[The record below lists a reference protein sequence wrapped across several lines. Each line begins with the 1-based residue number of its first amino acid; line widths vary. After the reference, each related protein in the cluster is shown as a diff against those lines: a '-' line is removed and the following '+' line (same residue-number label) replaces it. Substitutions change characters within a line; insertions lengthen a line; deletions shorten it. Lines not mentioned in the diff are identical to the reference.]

1 MTHFKWL
8 KKEIPRWVKEEII
21 TREAGDSLISLY
33 RNEEHHS
40 HGEGLF
46 VLAAVCFLTGLI
58 FVCAGIWN
66 SLSQDEQFMM
76 ALVPLVLSILIIAGI
91 LWQDRFVMDRDPA
104 ENDRLKVSESAAETL
119 SGETGE
125 TVSSANGISEY
136 GFENGTA
143 AGKEENDQSFLL
155 PSVSYRHRVPDV
167 IREAAGVFHGVAVLC
182 AVWMVNESFKLSGD
196 WFILA
201 AVSCVF
207 LLLMSWAFPT
217 AGLGMVYMA
226 SSVLVYRLSPYRGW
240 PEAVAWIFLVLA
252 LPLLVRLLGERR
264 HKAVVCYSWFWAVC
278 VLILIYWTAS
288 NLLWQTMFFALAAA
302 LTWMAGSMLASWG
315 AAAEALRIFGGVAV
329 FSVLLEGSWSSV
341 WTGVSGNWILWV
353 LFFVILAIDA
363 VLLTRMGVKRNRL
376 AALGGLTPFVM
387 LVAASLAVFET
398 TGVSSAI
405 FVSVFTAF
413 LAVAVIG
420 KGYRSDSNLLKW
432 IGGCLLIAAGAV
444 RVLDA
449 ALSFGQRGIF
459 FLIIGAVAIIVCCLT
474 FLPHVVKKIRRKPRR
489 KTVRQGRSPAASAGQ
504 PDSLSEPLEKRPEGK
519 GEEGGERRE

>member
-33 RNEEHHS
+33 RNEERHS

-58 FVCAGIWN
+58 FICAGVWN

-76 ALVPLVLSILIIAGI
+76 ALVPLVLSILIIAAI
-91 LWQDRFVMDRDPA
+91 LWQDRPVMDRIPTESVRLEEA
-104 ENDRLKVSESAAETL
+104 ENTAEPL

-125 TVSSANGISEY
+125 TASAVNGI
-136 GFENGTA
+136 GENRIEESTA
-143 AGKEENDQSFLL
+143 AGSKGKDLSSLL
-155 PSVSYRHRVPDV
+155 PSVPYRHRVPDV
-167 IREAAGVFHGVAVLC
+167 IREAAGVFHGVSVLC

-196 WFILA
+196 WFVLA

-240 PEAVAWIFLVLA
+240 SEAAAWVFLVLA

-278 VLILIYWTAS
+278 VLLLIYWTAS

-302 LTWMAGSMLASWG
+302 LTWMAGSSFLLG
-315 AAAEALRIFGGVAV
+315 AR
-329 FSVLLEGSWSSV
+329 
-341 WTGVSGNWILWV
+341 
-353 LFFVILAIDA
+353 
-363 VLLTRMGVKRNRL
+363 RRKR
-376 AALGGLTPFVM
+376 F
-387 LVAASLAVFET
+387 ASLAARPCSAFCWRAPGVPCGKAFQET
-398 TGVSSAI
+398 GSYGFCFSSFLLLTLSCLPGWVSNGTGWLLSEVLRLLSCLWRHPLP
-405 FVSVFTAF
+405 F
-413 LAVAVIG
+413 LKQPV
-420 KGYRSDSNLLKW
+420 
-432 IGGCLLIAAGAV
+432 CLLPS
-444 RVLDA
+444 L
-449 ALSFGQRGIF
+449 
-459 FLIIGAVAIIVCCLT
+459 CP
-474 FLPHVVKKIRRKPRR
+474 FLPRFLPWR
-489 KTVRQGRSPAASAGQ
+489 
-504 PDSLSEPLEKRPEGK
+504 LS
-519 GEEGGERRE
+519 GGDTGAIPTC

>member
-33 RNEEHHS
+33 RNEERHS

-58 FVCAGIWN
+58 FICAGVWN
-66 SLSQDEQFMM
+66 GLSQDEQFMM
-76 ALVPLVLSILIIAGI
+76 ALVPLVLSILIIAAI
-91 LWQDRFVMDRDPA
+91 LWQDRPVMDRIPA
-104 ENDRLKVSESAAETL
+104 ESVRLEEAENTAELL
-119 SGETGE
+119 SGETGG
-125 TVSSANGISEY
+125 TVSAGSGIE
-136 GFENGTA
+136 ENTA
-143 AGKEENDQSFLL
+143 AGNKGKDLSSLL

-167 IREAAGVFHGVAVLC
+167 IREAAGVFHGVSVLC

-196 WFILA
+196 WFVLA

-207 LLLMSWAFPT
+207 LL
-217 AGLGMVYMA
+217 
-226 SSVLVYRLSPYRGW
+226 
-240 PEAVAWIFLVLA
+240 
-252 LPLLVRLLGERR
+252 
-264 HKAVVCYSWFWAVC
+264 
-278 VLILIYWTAS
+278 LIYWTAS

-302 LTWMAGSMLASWG
+302 LTWMAGSMLSSWG
-315 AAAEALRIFGGVAV
+315 AAAEALRLFGGAAV
-329 FSVLLEGSWSSV
+329 FGVLLEGSWSSV
-341 WTGVSGNWILWV
+341 WKGVSGNWILWV

-363 VLLTRMGVKRNRL
+363 VLLTRMGIKRDRL

-405 FVSVFTAF
+405 FVSIFTAF

-420 KGYRSDSNLLKW
+420 RGYRSDSNLLKW
-432 IGGCLLIAAGAV
+432 VGGCLLAAAGAV

-459 FLIIGAVAIIVCCLT
+459 FLVIGAAAIIVCCLT
-474 FLPHVVKKIRRKPRR
+474 FLPHAVKKIRRKPGR
-489 KTVRQGRSPAASAGQ
+489 KTVRRDRQPAAPADQSAL
-504 PDSLSEPLEKRPEGK
+504 LSDLTETGPERK
-519 GEEGGERRE
+519 TEEGGERRE

>member
-8 KKEIPRWVKEEII
+8 KKEVPRWVKEEII

-33 RNEEHHS
+33 RNEERHS

-58 FVCAGIWN
+58 FICAGVWN
-66 SLSQDEQFMM
+66 GLSQDEQFMM

-119 SGETGE
+119 PGETGE

-196 WFILA
+196 WFVLA
-201 AVSCVF
+201 AVSCAF

-240 PEAVAWIFLVLA
+240 PEAAAWVFLVLA

-264 HKAVVCYSWFWAVC
+264 PTFYGRRCFLLLRRRLPGWRAVC
-278 VLILIYWTAS
+278 F
-288 NLLWQTMFFALAAA
+288 LLGAQRRRRFVSLAARLCSVFCWRA
-302 LTWMAGSMLASWG
+302 PGVPCGKAFQEIGSYGFCFLSF
-315 AAAEALRIFGGVAV
+315 L
-329 FSVLLEGSWSSV
+329 
-341 WTGVSGNWILWV
+341 
-353 LFFVILAIDA
+353 
-363 VLLTRMGVKRNRL
+363 LLTLSCLPGWVSNGTGWLLSEVLRL
-376 AALGGLTPFVM
+376 LSCLWRHLLPF
-387 LVAASLAVFET
+387 
-398 TGVSSAI
+398 
-405 FVSVFTAF
+405 
-413 LAVAVIG
+413 
-420 KGYRSDSNLLKW
+420 LKQPV
-432 IGGCLLIAAGAV
+432 CLLPS
-444 RVLDA
+444 LYP
-449 ALSFGQRGIF
+449 
-459 FLIIGAVAIIVCCLT
+459 
-474 FLPHVVKKIRRKPRR
+474 FLPRFLPW
-489 KTVRQGRSPAASAGQ
+489 Q
-504 PDSLSEPLEKRPEGK
+504 LS
-519 GEEGGERRE
+519 GGGTGAIPTC

>member
-33 RNEEHHS
+33 RNEERHS

-58 FVCAGIWN
+58 FICAGVWN
-66 SLSQDEQFMM
+66 GLSQDEQFMM
-76 ALVPLVLSILIIAGI
+76 ALVPLVLSILIIAAI
-91 LWQDRFVMDRDPA
+91 LWQDRPVMDRIPA
-104 ENDRLKVSESAAETL
+104 ESVRLEEAENTAELL
-119 SGETGE
+119 SGKIGG
-125 TVSSANGISEY
+125 TVSAGSGIE
-136 GFENGTA
+136 ENTA
-143 AGKEENDQSFLL
+143 AGNKGKDLSSLL

-196 WFILA
+196 WFVLA

-240 PEAVAWIFLVLA
+240 PEAAAWVFLVLA

-278 VLILIYWTAS
+278 VLLLIYWTAS

-302 LTWMAGSMLASWG
+302 LTWMAGSSFLPG
-315 AAAEALRIFGGVAV
+315 AR
-329 FSVLLEGSWSSV
+329 
-341 WTGVSGNWILWV
+341 
-353 LFFVILAIDA
+353 
-363 VLLTRMGVKRNRL
+363 RRKR
-376 AALGGLTPFVM
+376 F
-387 LVAASLAVFET
+387 ASLAARPCSAFCWRAPGVPCGKAFQEIGSYGFCFSSFLLLT
-398 TGVSSAI
+398 LSCLPGWVSNGTGWLLSEVLRLLSCLWRHPLP
-405 FVSVFTAF
+405 F
-413 LAVAVIG
+413 LKQPV
-420 KGYRSDSNLLKW
+420 
-432 IGGCLLIAAGAV
+432 CLLPSLCPSLP
-444 RVLDA
+444 R
-449 ALSFGQRGIF
+449 
-459 FLIIGAVAIIVCCLT
+459 
-474 FLPHVVKKIRRKPRR
+474 FLPW
-489 KTVRQGRSPAASAGQ
+489 Q
-504 PDSLSEPLEKRPEGK
+504 LS
-519 GEEGGERRE
+519 GGGTGAIPTC

>member
-33 RNEEHHS
+33 RNEERHS

-58 FVCAGIWN
+58 FICAGVWN
-66 SLSQDEQFMM
+66 GLSQDEQFMM
-76 ALVPLVLSILIIAGI
+76 ALVPLVLSILIIAAI
-91 LWQDRFVMDRDPA
+91 LWQDRPVMDQIPA
-104 ENDRLKVSESAAETL
+104 ESVRLEEAENTAELL
-119 SGETGE
+119 SGETGG
-125 TVSSANGISEY
+125 TVSAESGSE
-136 GFENGTA
+136 ENTA
-143 AGKEENDQSFLL
+143 AGNKGKDLSSLL

-196 WFILA
+196 WFVLA

-240 PEAVAWIFLVLA
+240 PEAAAWVFLVLA

-278 VLILIYWTAS
+278 VLLFIYWTAS

-302 LTWMAGSMLASWG
+302 LTWMAGSMLSSW
-315 AAAEALRIFGGVAV
+315 R
-329 FSVLLEGSWSSV
+329 
-341 WTGVSGNWILWV
+341 
-353 LFFVILAIDA
+353 
-363 VLLTRMGVKRNRL
+363 KR
-376 AALGGLTPFVM
+376 F
-387 LVAASLAVFET
+387 ASLA
-398 TGVSSAI
+398 ARPC
-405 FVSVFTAF
+405 SVFCWRAPGVPCGKAF
-413 LAVAVIG
+413 REIG
-420 KGYRSDSNLLKW
+420 PYGFCFLSFLPLMLS
-432 IGGCLLIAAGAV
+432 CLLGWV
-444 RVLDA
+444 SNGTGWLLSEVLRLLLCLWRHPLPFLRQPVCLL
-449 ALSFGQRGIF
+449 LSLYPSLPR
-459 FLIIGAVAIIVCCLT
+459 FLPWQLSGGGIGAIPTC
-474 FLPHVVKKIRRKPRR
+474 
-489 KTVRQGRSPAASAGQ
+489 
-504 PDSLSEPLEKRPEGK
+504 
-519 GEEGGERRE
+519 

>member
-33 RNEEHHS
+33 RNEQRHS

-58 FVCAGIWN
+58 FICAGVWN
-66 SLSQDEQFMM
+66 GLSQDEQFMM
-76 ALVPLVLSILIIAGI
+76 ALVPLVLSILIIAAI
-91 LWQDRFVMDRDPA
+91 LWQDRPVMDQIPA
-104 ENDRLKVSESAAETL
+104 ESVRLEEAENTAELL
-119 SGETGE
+119 SGETGG
-125 TVSSANGISEY
+125 TVSAGSGSE
-136 GFENGTA
+136 ENTA
-143 AGKEENDQSFLL
+143 AGNKGKDLSSLL

-196 WFILA
+196 WFVLA

-240 PEAVAWIFLVLA
+240 PEAAAWVFLVLA

-278 VLILIYWTAS
+278 VLLLIYWTAS

-302 LTWMAGSMLASWG
+302 LTWMAGSMLSSWG
-315 AAAEALRIFGGVAV
+315 AAAEALRLFGGAAV
-329 FSVLLEGSWSSV
+329 FGVLLEGSWSSV
-341 WTGVSGNWILWV
+341 WKGVSGNWILWI

-363 VLLTRMGVKRNRL
+363 VLLTRMGIKRNRL
-376 AALGGLTPFVM
+376 AAFGGLTPFVM

-405 FVSVFTAF
+405 FVSIFAAF

-420 KGYRSDSNLLKW
+420 RGYRSDSNLLKW
-432 IGGCLLIAAGAV
+432 VGGCLLAAAGAV

-459 FLIIGAVAIIVCCLT
+459 FLVIGAAAIIVCCLT
-474 FLPHVVKKIRRKPRR
+474 FLPHAVKKIRRKPGR
-489 KTVRQGRSPAASAGQ
+489 KTVRRDRQPAAPADQSAL
-504 PDSLSEPLEKRPEGK
+504 LSDLTETGPERK
-519 GEEGGERRE
+519 TEEGGERRE

>member
-33 RNEEHHS
+33 KNEERHS

-58 FVCAGIWN
+58 FICAGVWN
-66 SLSQDEQFMM
+66 GLSQDEQFMM

-91 LWQDRFVMDRDPA
+91 LWQDRPVMDRIPTESVRLEEA
-104 ENDRLKVSESAAETL
+104 ENTAEPL

-125 TVSSANGISEY
+125 TASTVNGI
-136 GFENGTA
+136 GENRIEESTA
-143 AGKEENDQSFLL
+143 AGNKGKDLSSLL
-155 PSVSYRHRVPDV
+155 PSVPYRHRVPDV
-167 IREAAGVFHGVAVLC
+167 IREAAGVFHGVSVLC

-196 WFILA
+196 WFVLA

-240 PEAVAWIFLVLA
+240 PEAAAWVFLVLA

-278 VLILIYWTAS
+278 VLLLIYWTAS

-302 LTWMAGSMLASWG
+302 LTWMAGSMLSSWG
-315 AAAEALRIFGGVAV
+315 AAAEALRLFGGAAV
-329 FSVLLEGSWSSV
+329 FGVLLEGSWSSV
-341 WTGVSGNWILWV
+341 WKGISGNWTLWI
-353 LFFVILAIDA
+353 LFFCH
-363 VLLTRMGVKRNRL
+363 
-376 AALGGLTPFVM
+376 
-387 LVAASLAVFET
+387 S
-398 TGVSSAI
+398 
-405 FVSVFTAF
+405 
-413 LAVAVIG
+413 
-420 KGYRSDSNLLKW
+420 
-432 IGGCLLIAAGAV
+432 C
-444 RVLDA
+444 
-449 ALSFGQRGIF
+449 
-459 FLIIGAVAIIVCCLT
+459 
-474 FLPHVVKKIRRKPRR
+474 H
-489 KTVRQGRSPAASAGQ
+489 
-504 PDSLSEPLEKRPEGK
+504 
-519 GEEGGERRE
+519 

>member
-1 MTHFKWL
+1 
-8 KKEIPRWVKEEII
+8 
-21 TREAGDSLISLY
+21 
-33 RNEEHHS
+33 
-40 HGEGLF
+40 
-46 VLAAVCFLTGLI
+46 
-58 FVCAGIWN
+58 
-66 SLSQDEQFMM
+66 
-76 ALVPLVLSILIIAGI
+76 
-91 LWQDRFVMDRDPA
+91 MDRIPA
-104 ENDRLKVSESAAETL
+104 ESVRLEEAENTAELL
-119 SGETGE
+119 SGETGG
-125 TVSSANGISEY
+125 TVSAGSGSE
-136 GFENGTA
+136 ENTA
-143 AGKEENDQSFLL
+143 AGNKGKDLSSLL

-196 WFILA
+196 WFVLA

-240 PEAVAWIFLVLA
+240 PEAAAWVFLVLA

-278 VLILIYWTAS
+278 VLLLIYWTAS

-302 LTWMAGSMLASWG
+302 LTWMAGSMLSSWG
-315 AAAEALRIFGGVAV
+315 AAAEALRLFGGAAV
-329 FSVLLEGSWSSV
+329 FGVLLEGSWSSV
-341 WTGVSGNWILWV
+341 WKGISGNWTLWI

-363 VLLTRMGVKRNRL
+363 VLLTRMGIKRDRL
-376 AALGGLTPFVM
+376 AALGGLTPFIM

-405 FVSVFTAF
+405 FVSIFTAF

-420 KGYRSDSNLLKW
+420 RGYRSDSNLLKW
-432 IGGCLLIAAGAV
+432 VGGCLLAAAGAV

-459 FLIIGAVAIIVCCLT
+459 FLVIGAAAVIVCCLT
-474 FLPHVVKKIRRKPRR
+474 FLPHAVKKIRRKPGR
-489 KTVRQGRSPAASAGQ
+489 KTVRRDRQPAAPADQSAF
-504 PDSLSEPLEKRPEGK
+504 LSELPERK
-519 GEEGGERRE
+519 TEEGGERRE

>member
-33 RNEEHHS
+33 RNEERHS

-58 FVCAGIWN
+58 FICAGVWN
-66 SLSQDEQFMM
+66 GLSQDEQFMM
-76 ALVPLVLSILIIAGI
+76 ALVPLVLSILIITAI
-91 LWQDRFVMDRDPA
+91 LWQDRPVMDRILAESVRLEEA
-104 ENDRLKVSESAAETL
+104 ENTAELL
-119 SGETGE
+119 SGETGG
-125 TVSSANGISEY
+125 TVSAGSGIE
-136 GFENGTA
+136 ENTA
-143 AGKEENDQSFLL
+143 AENKGKDLSSLL

-196 WFILA
+196 WFVLA

-240 PEAVAWIFLVLA
+240 PEAAAWVFLVLA

-278 VLILIYWTAS
+278 VLLLIYWTAS

-302 LTWMAGSMLASWG
+302 LTWMAGSMLSSWG
-315 AAAEALRIFGGVAV
+315 AAAEALRLFGGAAV
-329 FSVLLEGSWSSV
+329 FCWRAPGVPCGKAFQEIGSYGFCFLLF
-341 WTGVSGNWILWV
+341 L
-353 LFFVILAIDA
+353 
-363 VLLTRMGVKRNRL
+363 LLTLSCLPGWVSNGTGWLLSEVLRL
-376 AALGGLTPFVM
+376 LSCLWRHLLPF
-387 LVAASLAVFET
+387 
-398 TGVSSAI
+398 
-405 FVSVFTAF
+405 
-413 LAVAVIG
+413 
-420 KGYRSDSNLLKW
+420 LKQPV
-432 IGGCLLIAAGAV
+432 CLLPS
-444 RVLDA
+444 LY
-449 ALSFGQRGIF
+449 L
-459 FLIIGAVAIIVCCLT
+459 
-474 FLPHVVKKIRRKPRR
+474 FLPRFLPW
-489 KTVRQGRSPAASAGQ
+489 QLSGRGTGAIPTC
-504 PDSLSEPLEKRPEGK
+504 
-519 GEEGGERRE
+519 